1 MPQSRDATCP
11 GRGLIP
17 DMLCLPAESI
27 SIGPEFATS
36 RHALPRDGLVVWE
49 HSQNRHYG
57 SRFILSSDSVIT
69 SKRIPEL
76 WLPVPLVICMKT
88 YDWFNR
94 NRLPSLLIPLLL
106 AGFAAVLIS
115 APTPAAASAMVSFNG
130 TVSGNII
137 STVPLDE
144 CHVISEAV
152 NGGNAMQL
160 GRFNGTAEFVLNVCD
175 LTYVGSY
182 VFTAANG
189 DSISGPFSGYLTLT
203 PTPGVFDNT
212 EFAFITAGTG
222 RFDGATGHFD
232 LGGQIDINTGTF
244 SLPWQGTISAV
255 GSTKH

>member
-1 MPQSRDATCP
+1 MRKSN
-11 GRGLIP
+11 
-17 DMLCLPAESI
+17 
-27 SIGPEFATS
+27 
-36 RHALPRDGLVVWE
+36 V
-49 HSQNRHYG
+49 SQNQNPKPINQTNYENE
-57 SRFILSSDSVIT
+57 
-69 SKRIPEL
+69 KRKNHI
-76 WLPVPLVICMKT
+76 MK
-88 YDWFNR
+88 NR
-94 NRLPSLLIPLLL
+94 NIQFTAAAGRLIPLLVTC
-106 AGFAAVLIS
+106 FAAVFIS
-115 APTPAAASAMVSFNG
+115 ATTPVSATDMVPFNG

-137 STVPLDE
+137 STTPLDE
-144 CHVISEAV
+144 CHLLSEAV

-160 GRFNGTAEFVLNVCD
+160 GLFNGTAEFILNVCD